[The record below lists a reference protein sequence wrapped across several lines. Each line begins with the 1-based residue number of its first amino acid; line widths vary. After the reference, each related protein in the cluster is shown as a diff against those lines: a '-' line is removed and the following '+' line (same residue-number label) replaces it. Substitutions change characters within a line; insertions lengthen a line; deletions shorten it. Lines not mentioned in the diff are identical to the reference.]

1 MDVLWV
7 VPVVVLALG
16 AVAIVA
22 LVRGAAEEGRA
33 LMADISRFGELHI
46 ALARVN
52 RELVRSRRIVDELRN
67 R

>member
-7 VPVVVLALG
+7 VPVLVLVFG
-16 AVAIVA
+16 AIAIVA
-22 LVRGAAEEGRA
+22 LVRGTADESRA
-33 LMADISRFGELHI
+33 LMAEVSRFGELHI

-52 RELVRSRRIVDELRN
+52 QELVRSRTIVEDLRQ

>member
-52 RELVRSRRIVDELRN
+52 RELVRTRTIVDELRD